1 MDKRNQNDNRSTS
14 LCCGTMENTP
24 GLLNPLASPALL
36 VLASTSEGTR
46 STSTPCQQPRH
57 FGVPVAMEK
66 PSQLPFLG
74 AAYSLVYPHPD
85 RLAPTSRDY
94 QPQLLPLPPP
104 FGPPSLERGGVG
116 MLGYGALHPFAPFHL
131 ADDVEC
137 FPGGFLAG
145 KRPKGRS
152 GSEPPQVCCL
162 ALEKEM
168 EAQRAQMGPEPI
180 GGVSGLHPY
189 KGSPNPRHGKP
200 GEKKLELLALRC
212 PLCQRELQCAEL
224 GQHLQQEIERL
235 GHLLDREATIPL
247 EDAQRSSQ
255 SPAISAQ
262 DGTDSPKGSPQA
274 YEDRHNKVDRQQTFL
289 RVKSNREGRMG
300 ARAGRFKRIRPCLE
314 EQAQMEGP
322 LPRLAEAEDEFS
334 DESRCGGYEYRSPKK
349 NILETK
355 DCRLLAA
362 RSSDEADMDS
372 DGDELPAFAKQT
384 YPAPCGAEG
393 GADLPG
399 WVSKSA
405 PAEDDSRKPG
415 GLGAPG
421 TARGKVEEEEEGDS
435 TLTVELLKAQIQ
447 ELRRRLLRKD
457 SYKCHICLDS
467 YSVPLTSIQCWHI
480 HCEQCWL
487 RTLGSKKLCPQCNA
501 ITSPA
506 DLRRVYL

>member
-1 MDKRNQNDNRSTS
+1 M
-14 LCCGTMENTP
+14 MENSP

-85 RLAPTSRDY
+85 RLAPASRDY
-94 QPQLLPLPPP
+94 PPQLLPLPPP
-104 FGPPSLERGGVG
+104 FGHPSLERGGVG
-116 MLGYGALHPFAPFHL
+116 MLGYGALHPFTPFHL

-152 GSEPPQVCCL
+152 ESEPPQVCCL

-180 GGVSGLHPY
+180 GRVSGLQPY

-200 GEKKLELLALRC
+200 GEKKLEPLALLC

-235 GHLLDREATIPL
+235 AHLLDREAMTPL
-247 EDAQRSSQ
+247 EDAQRLSQ
-255 SPAISAQ
+255 PPTISAQ
-262 DGTDSPKGSPQA
+262 GGTDSPKGSPQA
-274 YEDRHNKVDRQQTFL
+274 YEDGHKVDRQQTFL
-289 RVKSNREGRMG
+289 QVKSNREGRMG

-322 LPRLAEAEDEFS
+322 LPTVSRLAEAEDEFS
-334 DESRCGGYEYRSPKK
+334 EESRCGGYEYRSPKK
-349 NILETK
+349 NVLETK

-362 RSSDEADMDS
+362 RSSPSQDSDEADVDS
-372 DGDELPAFAKQT
+372 EGEELPAFAKQT
-384 YPAPCGAEG
+384 CLSP
-393 GADLPG
+393 
-399 WVSKSA
+399 VSKSA
-405 PAEDDSRKPG
+405 PVEEDSRKPG

-421 TARGKVEEEEEGDS
+421 TARGKVEEEEGDS

-447 ELRRRLLRKD
+447 ELRHRLLRKD

-467 YSVPLTSIQCWHI
+467 YSVPLTSIHCWHI

-506 DLRRVYL
+506 DLRRVYF